1 MVLDV
6 LSGPADMTEE
16 QAVASVHTIGLIGGP
31 AALQRMRAYK
41 DAPQRGV
48 RQEVVNAWARFD
60 TVEFTESI
68 LAGCRCDDI
77 EIPVTNAEQVE
88 CLRQLPEVPNVS
100 LPQPSL
106 IPALSAVLDRDTL
119 ISLALGTPDHR
130 TSELPALGR
139 LTGLRRLH
147 VRNPTSTLCLKPL
160 ADSTV
165 RELVLDYVPVGLD
178 LSALQAV
185 PQLTT
190 LSLGF
195 ADRVALPEVALPSI
209 TSLRL
214 KGVAETESLPDFAT
228 VFPGLTRLHLNLH
241 RRPRRAPLDLSRLRG
256 IDSVTVRV
264 RNTTKVTGLDGLD
277 PGRVSVT
284 VEGRRKGGL
293 LTSFRDQR
301 P

>member
-1 MVLDV
+1 M
-6 LSGPADMTEE
+6 
-16 QAVASVHTIGLIGGP
+16 
-31 AALQRMRAYK
+31 
-41 DAPQRGV
+41 
-48 RQEVVNAWARFD
+48 
-60 TVEFTESI
+60 
-68 LAGCRCDDI
+68 
-77 EIPVTNAEQVE
+77 
-88 CLRQLPEVPNVS
+88 
-100 LPQPSL
+100 
-106 IPALSAVLDRDTL
+106 

-160 ADSTV
+160 ADSVV

-228 VFPGLTRLHLNLH
+228 VFPAL
-241 RRPRRAPLDLSRLRG
+241 
-256 IDSVTVRV
+256 
-264 RNTTKVTGLDGLD
+264 
-277 PGRVSVT
+277 PGCT
-284 VEGRRKGGL
+284 
-293 LTSFRDQR
+293 
-301 P
+301 